1 MEEKTLCNYYTL
13 PVYQVWHSAKYTG
26 HIPCGHSENYDPIS
40 KMYIYLFST
49 LLIFSTEVMCTLS
62 DNILV

>member
-26 HIPCGHSENYDPIS
+26 HIPCGHSEDYDPTS
-40 KMYIYLFST
+40 KM
-49 LLIFSTEVMCTLS
+49 
-62 DNILV
+62 